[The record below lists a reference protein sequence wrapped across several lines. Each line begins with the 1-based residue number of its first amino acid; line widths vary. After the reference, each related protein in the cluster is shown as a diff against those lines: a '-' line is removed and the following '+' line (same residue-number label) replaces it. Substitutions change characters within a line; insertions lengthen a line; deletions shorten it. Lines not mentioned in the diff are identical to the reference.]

1 MCAVIG
7 GTTQGAQQAMSGG
20 RCVTLAMV
28 EIYCEHGC
36 LISEIKFPTT
46 AYGEM
51 LFNIFHITL
60 TSITSWF
67 LAKLN
72 CTEIRKIVS
81 DRC

>member
-1 MCAVIG
+1 MCHGCAVIG

-20 RCVTLAMV
+20 RCVTFAMV

-51 LFNIFHITL
+51 LSQLFPYYAYLYN
-60 TSITSWF
+60 
-67 LAKLN
+67 KL
-72 CTEIRKIVS
+72 VS
-81 DRC
+81 GQIKWH